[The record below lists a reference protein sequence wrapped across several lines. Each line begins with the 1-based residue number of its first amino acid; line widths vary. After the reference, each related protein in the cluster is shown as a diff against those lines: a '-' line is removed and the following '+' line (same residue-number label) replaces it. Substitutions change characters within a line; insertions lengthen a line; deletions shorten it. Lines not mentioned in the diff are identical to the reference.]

1 MLCSRNSKSRS
12 QATKMA
18 GRKRS
23 TSSPISIGNC
33 KVEIEGGSVV
43 CESTGKGIVLS
54 AKNDAR
60 IRISECD
67 SEKETSRRYYSRRQ
81 SKDCLQDNGM
91 RTRTWADH
99 TFMLLNPKDVD
110 SRSKSLLQEALKI
123 YMEELPTMSY
133 AANTGKASQ
142 FLERCLSSGKYSTL
156 MFCSN
161 SLEVSIKVIAA
172 VTFQIIPVDTQFAE
186 IPLAAVASKFQ
197 RKGIGCMMYEELKE
211 RLRRVGVS
219 TLFCWADMESEQFW
233 HKQGFITVGVVDGK
247 GKARKLPVRAD
258 IRRALCFPGDATLMV
273 AHLKKDIVTFMESSQ
288 HVEKNLSSKSNM
300 IRCRFSEPSRL
311 GAISNSNTSSVKET
325 DQEDF
330 SLKDMI
336 NAKDVADE
344 RFFSSRLRG
353 KRLVWE
359 ASVSSL
365 KSKRVKGSHVPDDSS
380 FSDQNCDSL
389 NDEGNYDCF
398 SEQSLAAL
406 GCPQLSKE
414 IPNLITHSNLTTH
427 SQGERLAQ
435 ESTGR
440 DIKGNCPRIMFMNI
454 ADDDK
459 KSKLTKIVEE
469 LGGSVTSSGNSST
482 HVITGKARRTLNFC
496 LSLCSGTWIVSANW
510 LKSSFREGK
519 FLDES
524 QHILEDE
531 DYHVK
536 YKCKLSDAVIRARA
550 NPHSLLRGYQVCL
563 SKHIQPSVND
573 LSSIISSAGGSVIRD
588 LQCMIEPSKT
598 IFLTCEEDMEQAL
611 LAAKMGVLTFSS
623 DWLMNCVMRQEL
635 ELAAHQFAESL

>member
-1 MLCSRNSKSRS
+1 
-12 QATKMA
+12 MA

-60 IRISECD
+60 IKISECD
-67 SEKETSRRYYSRRQ
+67 SKKETSRRYYSRRR
-81 SKDCLQDNGM
+81 SEDCLQDNGM
-91 RTRTWADH
+91 RTLTWADH
-99 TFMLLNPKDVD
+99 TFVLLNPKDVD

-273 AHLKKDIVTFMESSQ
+273 AHLKKDIVTLMESSQ
-288 HVEKNLSSKSNM
+288 HVERNFSSKSNM
-300 IRCRFSEPSRL
+300 IVCRFSEPSRL
-311 GAISNSNTSSVKET
+311 GEIAVISNSNTSSVKET
-325 DQEDF
+325 DQGDFGVNNTPLLLPKKDF

-336 NAKDVADE
+336 NAKDVAENACHADE

-380 FSDQNCDSL
+380 CSDRNCDSL
-389 NDEGNYDCF
+389 HDEGNYDCF
-398 SEQSLAAL
+398 SEHSLAAL
-406 GCPQLSKE
+406 GCHQLSKE
-414 IPNLITHSNLTTH
+414 IPDLVTHSNLITH

-435 ESTGR
+435 ESAGR

-496 LSLCSGTWIVSANW
+496 LSLCSGFVSC
-510 LKSSFREGK
+510 LCDLDSF
-519 FLDES
+519 
-524 QHILEDE
+524 
-531 DYHVK
+531 
-536 YKCKLSDAVIRARA
+536 CKLVEI
-550 NPHSLLRGYQVCL
+550 
-563 SKHIQPSVND
+563 
-573 LSSIISSAGGSVIRD
+573 
-588 LQCMIEPSKT
+588 
-598 IFLTCEEDMEQAL
+598 
-611 LAAKMGVLTFSS
+611 
-623 DWLMNCVMRQEL
+623 
-635 ELAAHQFAESL
+635 